1 MGMKISIEPTRG
13 GKFYNSVAI
22 SHPSDD
28 LSIDEMTNLLR
39 AALLAW
45 GYQPDTVDS
54 LMGKQ

>member
-1 MGMKISIEPTRG
+1 MKISIEPTRG